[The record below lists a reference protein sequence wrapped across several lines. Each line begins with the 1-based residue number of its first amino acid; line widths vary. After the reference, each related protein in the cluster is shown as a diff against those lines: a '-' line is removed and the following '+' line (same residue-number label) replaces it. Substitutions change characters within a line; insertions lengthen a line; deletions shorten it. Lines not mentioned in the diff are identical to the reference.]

1 MLLRDYYSRLTP
13 LPELHAG
20 DPTGADPFLP
30 NILRLRRVKFNRSD
44 QPSLYHHRRLLRSSS
59 SRAGRVNFLE
69 APCAAL
75 PPTSQASQPPP
86 PAPSQG
92 VQVGF
97 LGESARGSAV
107 RGGAPILCAFLPQ
120 SPASSSRAGWAG
132 SSRPARWK
140 GLHPQASGRVCM
152 PSTAAPQT
160 ERARAWWPWKFE
172 RATRKRLV
180 GSGGRTTGKLIFL
193 MN

>member
-13 LPELHAG
+13 LPEFHAG

-75 PPTSQASQPPP
+75 PPTSQLPNPRPPP
-86 PAPSQG
+86 PAKVFRLASWGNLHEVPRCAVEPRFFAPSYPNPQPLAAEPAG
-92 VQVGF
+92 LAAADLPG
-97 LGESARGSAV
+97 GRGYIPRPPAESACPV
-107 RGGAPILCAFLPQ
+107 RPPLRRSGLEPGGP
-120 SPASSSRAGWAG
+120 G
-132 SSRPARWK
+132 SSK
-140 GLHPQASGRVCM
+140 
-152 PSTAAPQT
+152 
-160 ERARAWWPWKFE
+160 E
-172 RATRKRLV
+172 
-180 GSGGRTTGKLIFL
+180 
-193 MN
+193 